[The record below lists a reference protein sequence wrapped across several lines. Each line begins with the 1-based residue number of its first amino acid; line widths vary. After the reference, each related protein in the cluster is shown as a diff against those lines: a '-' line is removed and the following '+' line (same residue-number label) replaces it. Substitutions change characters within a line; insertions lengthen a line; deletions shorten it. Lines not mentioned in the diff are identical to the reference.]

1 MTPKEEREARP
12 WERKG
17 QVRRDAEPHRWPRRG
32 SYVEPR
38 AERGRGGREIRA
50 WFILASPETHG

>member
-17 QVRRDAEPHRWPRRG
+17 QVRRDAEPHRG
-32 SYVEPR
+32 
-38 AERGRGGREIRA
+38 
-50 WFILASPETHG
+50 LALDVLGTSRVQ